1 MVLFNLIKQRIHLR
15 MALKIDFLFYS
26 PEVEK
31 TNTLDSVESLHAVK
45 VLRKKQGDLI
55 QVTDGK
61 GGWFQC
67 EITHPNPKACELRIL
82 SAEYEYQKPNREIYL
97 AISPTKSS
105 DRIEYFLE
113 KSTEIGI
120 SGVFFLKTQNTYPKR
135 INLERMEKIV
145 ISAMKQS
152 LKAYKPK
159 LYELIDYKKFISDQS
174 SFENKSI
181 AHLAE
186 NSADVIGIPLSD
198 KMLILIGP
206 EGDFSKEEL
215 ALAHTF
221 GFKNITLGKNR
232 LRTETAGVYAV
243 TVLNARS

>member
-1 MVLFNLIKQRIHLR
+1 M
-15 MALKIDFLFYS
+15 KIDFLFYS
-26 PEVEK
+26 PDVE
-31 TNTLDSVESLHAVK
+31 NTKALDSIESLHAVK

-61 GGWFQC
+61 GGWFHC
-67 EITHPNPKACELRIL
+67 EITQPNPKSCEVRIL
-82 SAEYEYQKPNREIYL
+82 SSEYEYQKPQREIYL
-97 AISPTKSS
+97 AICPTKNS

-135 INLERMEKIV
+135 INLERLEKIV
-145 ISAMKQS
+145 VSAMKQS
-152 LKAYKPK
+152 LKAYKPV
-159 LYELIDYKKFISDQS
+159 LSELTDFKKFIKENI

-186 NSADVIGIPLSD
+186 NSEDIIEMPMSE
-198 KMLILIGP
+198 KMLVLIGP

-215 ALAHTF
+215 ELAHTS
-221 GFKNITLGKNR
+221 GFKNITLGKSR
-232 LRTETAGVYAV
+232 LRTETAGVFAV
-243 TVLNARS
+243 TVLNARR